1 MTKTH
6 PNLIELR
13 PYQEED
19 CARIMQYKAFACFNE
34 QRTGKTP
41 TALQSLV
48 RRNVTKILV
57 VCPKSAVYPWV
68 QEAERWT
75 GLPAVACIGTKAKRD
90 AIISDWKNGVLVTS
104 YGALKRTRTSEG
116 ALDLILK
123 NTPQGII

>member
-6 PNLIELR
+6 PNLIKLR

-19 CARIMQYKAFACFNE
+19 CARIMRYKAFACFNE

-57 VCPKSAVYPWV
+57 VCPKSAIYPWV

-75 GLPAVACIGTKAKRD
+75 GLPAVACVGTKQKRD
-90 AIISDWKNGVLVTS
+90 AIIHLLWLAEDDESERRCGSSNIK
-104 YGALKRTRTSEG
+104 KHTRRCY
-116 ALDLILK
+116 IR
-123 NTPQGII
+123 